1 MAAPFDLR
9 LLRLVPQT
17 RRPVGV
23 LGALGVL
30 GGLAT
35 IASAF
40 ALTTLVVAVVRGE
53 PILTPALATLG
64 IFALRA
70 VLAAVSERVA
80 AWAGAQV
87 STQLREE
94 LVATWLQRP
103 AEERPEPSRALT
115 LAAQGTASVEPYV
128 AKYLPTLVTA
138 AVVPPL
144 VILTLLVLDWPAA
157 LVVILTLPL
166 LPLFAVLIGMSTA
179 EDTQKR
185 WRALSDLSGHFLDVM
200 TGLPTLVTYG
210 RGDRQV
216 RSVQEVS
223 QRHRRATMRTLRLA
237 FMSSAALELLA
248 TISVAIVAVLVG
260 LRLTYGAMDLW
271 VGMLTILL
279 APEAYWPVRR
289 VGGEFHSAA
298 DGAEAVQ
305 GILAELTPAT
315 EGVASADVG
324 TLSPRWRT
332 QAKGGAVGSVV
343 VTGLGYTYPGTE
355 RPVLAG
361 LSLSAGSGL
370 TAVTGTSGV
379 GKTTLLE
386 LVAGL
391 RTPTAG
397 TVLAPAVHLVTQRPF
412 FGAPTLRGNLAL
424 GRDADDAAM
433 WTALREVGLEGFVAG
448 LPQGLSTPV
457 GDDGF
462 GLSAGQ
468 RARLVLA
475 RAVLSPASVILLDEP
490 TAHLDVAATA
500 SVHDAIERIAQTRT
514 VIAVTHRPELV
525 ARADHHVHLESPTD
539 SSQAGPRSAGDHG
552 SPQATA
558 TQGGGAR

>member
-305 GILAELTPAT
+305 GILAELASRSSA
-315 EGVASADVG
+315 GVAGEPG
-324 TLSPRWRT
+324 T
-332 QAKGGAVGSVV
+332 KGAEPGSVV

-433 WTALREVGLEGFVAG
+433 WTALREVGLEGSVAG

>member
-305 GILAELTPAT
+305 GILAELASRSSAA
-315 EGVASADVG
+315 VAGEPG
-324 TLSPRWRT
+324 T
-332 QAKGGAVGSVV
+332 KGAEPGSVV

-558 TQGGGAR
+558 TKGGGAR

>member
-179 EDTQKR
+179 EDTRKR

-305 GILAELTPAT
+305 GILAELASRSSA
-315 EGVASADVG
+315 GVAGEPG
-324 TLSPRWRT
+324 T
-332 QAKGGAVGSVV
+332 KGAEPGAVV
-343 VTGLGYTYPGTE
+343 VTDLSYTYPGTE
-355 RPVLAG
+355 RAVLDG
-361 LSLSAGSGL
+361 VSLSAGSGL

-558 TQGGGAR
+558 TKGGGAR

>member
-179 EDTQKR
+179 EDTRKR

-305 GILAELTPAT
+305 GILAELASRSSA
-315 EGVASADVG
+315 GVAGEPG
-324 TLSPRWRT
+324 T
-332 QAKGGAVGSVV
+332 KGAEPGAVV

-558 TQGGGAR
+558 TKGGGAR

>member
-260 LRLTYGAMDLW
+260 LRLTYGAVDLW

-305 GILAELTPAT
+305 GILAELASRSSA
-315 EGVASADVG
+315 GVAGEPG
-324 TLSPRWRT
+324 T
-332 QAKGGAVGSVV
+332 KGAEPGSVV

-525 ARADHHVHLESPTD
+525 ARADHHVHLEPPTD

-558 TQGGGAR
+558 TKGGGAR

>member
-305 GILAELTPAT
+305 GILAELASRSSA
-315 EGVASADVG
+315 GVAGEPG
-324 TLSPRWRT
+324 T
-332 QAKGGAVGSVV
+332 KGAEPGAVV
-343 VTGLGYTYPGTE
+343 VTGLSYTYPGTE

-558 TQGGGAR
+558 TKGGGAR

>member
-305 GILAELTPAT
+305 GILAELASRSSA
-315 EGVASADVG
+315 GVAGEPG
-324 TLSPRWRT
+324 T
-332 QAKGGAVGSVV
+332 KGAEPGAVV

-558 TQGGGAR
+558 TKGGGAR

>member
-17 RRPVGV
+17 RCPVGV

-179 EDTQKR
+179 EDTRKR

-305 GILAELTPAT
+305 GILAELASRSSA
-315 EGVASADVG
+315 GVAGEPG
-324 TLSPRWRT
+324 T
-332 QAKGGAVGSVV
+332 KGAEPGAVV

-558 TQGGGAR
+558 TKGGGAR